1 MIEQASGHI
10 LHVAQAVSN
19 EHDVTLA
26 RQHTEAFPPGCLC
39 LGDLGYQGLEIEGCR
54 ILIPFKSPGCGSWNR
69 NRLLSTG
76 VRTVSGQGRT
86 QHPAVEGVSD
96 PEGALPQSPTALW
109 DTATVDYGFRQLDAA
124 TAHFVTFARGLVLR
138 QTTSTCR

>member
-1 MIEQASGHI
+1 MIDQASGHI

-54 ILIPFKSPGCGSWNR
+54 ILIPFKKPRLRELEPEQVAFNQVFARFRVKVEHSI
-69 NRLLSTG
+69 RLLK
-76 VRTVSGQGRT
+76 V
-86 QHPAVEGVSD
+86 
-96 PEGALPQSPTALW
+96 
-109 DTATVDYGFRQLDAA
+109 FR
-124 TAHFVTFARGLVLR
+124 
-138 QTTSTCR
+138 S

>member
-1 MIEQASGHI
+1 MNAQKSKATFTAGKHTHTQKFQLVIDQASGHI

-54 ILIPFKSPGCGSWNR
+54 ILIPFKKPRLRELEAEQVAFNRCSHGFGSRSNTASGC
-69 NRLLSTG
+69 
-76 VRTVSGQGRT
+76 
-86 QHPAVEGVSD
+86 
-96 PEGALPQSPTALW
+96 
-109 DTATVDYGFRQLDAA
+109 
-124 TAHFVTFARGLVLR
+124 
-138 QTTSTCR
+138 

>member
-26 RQHTEAFPPGCLC
+26 RQHPEAFPPGCLC

-54 ILIPFKSPGCGSWNR
+54 ILIPFKKPRQRELEAEQIAFNQVFARFRVKVEHSIRLLKIFRILKERYR
-69 NRLLSTG
+69 NRRRRFGIRL
-76 VRTVSGQGRT
+76 
-86 QHPAVEGVSD
+86 
-96 PEGALPQSPTALW
+96 
-109 DTATVDYGFRQLDAA
+109 QLI
-124 TAHFVTFARGLVLR
+124 TRFVNWMLQQR
-138 QTTSTCR
+138 SS

>member
-1 MIEQASGHI
+1 MDASESPIERPKKQGDFYSGKKHTHTQKFQLVIDQASGHI

-69 NRLLSTG
+69 NKLLSTRCSHG
-76 VRTVSGQGRT
+76 FGSRSNTASG
-86 QHPAVEGVSD
+86 
-96 PEGALPQSPTALW
+96 
-109 DTATVDYGFRQLDAA
+109 
-124 TAHFVTFARGLVLR
+124 
-138 QTTSTCR
+138 C